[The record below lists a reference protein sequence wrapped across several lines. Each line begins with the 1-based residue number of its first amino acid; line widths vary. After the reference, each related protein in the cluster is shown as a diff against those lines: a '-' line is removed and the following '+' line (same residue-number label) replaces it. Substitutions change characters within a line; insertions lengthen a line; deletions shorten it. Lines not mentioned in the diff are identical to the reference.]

1 MNRDCQSGLQLRLHF
16 EHTLKE
22 WGWFDS
28 YERALELMP
37 VGPVQVHDFQV
48 EAAHAQAALQNARH
62 AYVKHMAECVVCSRR
77 LITDDAV
84 AEIHEKLKN
93 SKIQ

>member
-1 MNRDCQSGLQLRLHF
+1 MNRDCPSGLHLRLHF

-37 VGPVQVHDFQV
+37 VGPAQVHEFQMEATHAQV
-48 EAAHAQAALQNARH
+48 EFQKSRH
-62 AYVKHMAECVVCSRR
+62 AYVRHMAECVVCSRR